1 LRFIL
6 LLALLPSVRFNVMTH
21 LFMPAIGEAGSVP
34 ASSVAAPSRGELV
47 DDVVAAVD
55 VKGPAGDQ
63 ARCVVREERVAMPTS
78 SM

>member
-1 LRFIL
+1 MARS
-6 LLALLPSVRFNVMTH
+6 PSADQQAPDR
-21 LFMPAIGEAGSVP
+21 VP
-34 ASSVAAPSRGELV
+34 MSNHWVLV